1 MGQHSTKKYQMIQE
15 RFSLRTITGSSVDAD
30 SSKQT
35 LRASKGKIG
44 VALEGDDRALQFVS
58 LKAFGE

>member
-1 MGQHSTKKYQMIQE
+1 MIQE